1 MRIHGQKMGLVGAC
15 LMAAAVAT
23 AGDWPQFTGPNGD
36 NTTITPPLADA
47 WPTGGPT
54 LVWTTNVEGAVNGKT
69 FRDVPG
75 WFASPVVAGGR
86 VFVIGRRY
94 ELSND
99 PASKQFQ
106 STPDVLRCMNAADG
120 KQLWQRDI
128 PVRGAINPR
137 HRQGEYFR
145 SCWIT
150 PTVDGDRLYVRGSN
164 GEVFCLNVKDGSVV
178 WHWPEADAD
187 AAKLDQQGYWVAAP
201 GVIAAGL
208 FICNEIGGGNS
219 RMIALDKL
227 TGALRWRGKDTPDWG
242 WSASGIVPMT
252 LGGRTV
258 LLTSDIAVDAKTGED
273 LIQRIAPDGKPRRTW
288 EPGKIEWVSV
298 AHGNRLLTGLTRE
311 VQVTGAAGDTK
322 KEQRNGVMLAE
333 FSFGTN
339 GLLVVRSVW
348 EHMEQGAAGGGNAKA
363 YGGPVLAGDYA
374 YVFVGQ
380 NTENSLLCL
389 RLSDGAE
396 QWRAKLKHVL
406 GYANVAAAD
415 GKIYYQWNGQLS
427 MVALEPK
434 GYRELD
440 SAKVA
445 GEGMSSVAIAGT
457 RLYMRDDAGKVLCL
471 ELGK

>member
-1 MRIHGQKMGLVGAC
+1 MSIHGQKMWLAGAC
-15 LMAAAVAT
+15 LVAATVAT
-23 AGDWPQFTGPNGD
+23 AADWPQFTGPHGD
-36 NTTITPPLADA
+36 NTTVTPTLADA
-47 WPTGGPT
+47 WPTGGPL
-54 LVWTTNVEGAVNGKT
+54 LVWTTNVEDAVNGKT

-94 ELSND
+94 ELSDD

-201 GVIAAGL
+201 GVIAEGL

-258 LLTSDIAVDAKTGED
+258 LLTSDIAVNFVLVGEVVREGGVNLFEFKAVAAD
-273 LIQRIAPDGKPRRTW
+273 RNFLGRQPLLVEAGN
-288 EPGKIEWVSV
+288 G
-298 AHGNRLLTGLTRE
+298 AHGNSRPGNPR
-311 VQVTGAAGDTK
+311 GAAFD
-322 KEQRNGVMLAE
+322 
-333 FSFGTN
+333 
-339 GLLVVRSVW
+339 
-348 EHMEQGAAGGGNAKA
+348 AGR
-363 YGGPVLAGDYA
+363 AGDQA
-374 YVFVGQ
+374 ANFDRGRCVHRG
-380 NTENSLLCL
+380 NMP
-389 RLSDGAE
+389 RLSGAVNLITAGRRQRLKDG
-396 QWRAKLKHVL
+396 
-406 GYANVAAAD
+406 G
-415 GKIYYQWNGQLS
+415 
-427 MVALEPK
+427 
-434 GYRELD
+434 
-440 SAKVA
+440 
-445 GEGMSSVAIAGT
+445 
-457 RLYMRDDAGKVLCL
+457 
-471 ELGK
+471 